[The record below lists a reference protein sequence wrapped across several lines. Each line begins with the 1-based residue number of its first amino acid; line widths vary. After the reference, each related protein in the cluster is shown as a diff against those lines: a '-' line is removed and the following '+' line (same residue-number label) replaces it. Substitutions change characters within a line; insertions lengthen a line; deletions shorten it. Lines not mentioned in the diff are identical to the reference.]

1 MHVPRLLQVLSL
13 VAVLSLLSRSS
24 ARAQQL
30 SAAYG
35 VSRSSHELIRTLD
48 GFSVQL
54 MSDAKRDWA
63 VGGGFRRYFGGHFR
77 AGNMC
82 LGGSIG
88 CQNELVRDVAK
99 QAEAEVLGALT
110 LFRAAPAGRSLH
122 GRALFGFQVVRV
134 QTDSRGQTTGLEF
147 TRNAHVP
154 GLSGGFDVSAQ
165 PSASAPVGLRL
176 GMAMA
181 GYAKMGGETVVYH
194 DSYKVD
200 AAGAVRLELGVTWS
214 MPTYRPQ

>member
-1 MHVPRLLQVLSL
+1 MNVPRLLQALSL
-13 VAVLSLLSRSS
+13 VAVLSLLGRSS
-24 ARAQQL
+24 AYAQQL

-35 VSRSSHELIRTLD
+35 VSRTSHEVIGALD

-63 VGGGFRRYFGGHFR
+63 VGVGFRRYAGGHFR

-82 LGGSIG
+82 PGGSIG
-88 CQNELVRDVAK
+88 CPNELVRDVAN
-99 QAEAEVLGALT
+99 QAEGEVLGALT
-110 LFRAAPAGRSLH
+110 LFRAAPGGRSLH

-134 QTDSRGQTTGLEF
+134 QTDSRGQATGRES
-147 TRNAHVP
+147 TRNMHMP
-154 GLSGGFDVSAQ
+154 GMSGGFDLSAR

-194 DSYKVD
+194 DPLAV
-200 AAGAVRLELGVTWS
+200 GAVGALRLELGATWF